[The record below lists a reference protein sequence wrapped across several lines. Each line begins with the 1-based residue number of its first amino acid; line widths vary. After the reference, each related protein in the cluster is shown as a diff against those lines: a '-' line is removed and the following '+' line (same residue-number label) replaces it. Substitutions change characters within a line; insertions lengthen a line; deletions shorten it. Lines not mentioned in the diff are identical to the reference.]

1 MSETSNFTREQA
13 TKGYKVVS
21 NTSATAKNFYGFT
34 VIAEAVISALVAPT
48 GAGPEGTAYDG
59 DEAGIATTLP
69 VGYYPVRGSS
79 ITLTSGAVIL
89 WLE

>member
-1 MSETSNFTREQA
+1 MSANFNREHGS
-13 TKGYKVVS
+13 KGYKVVA
-21 NTSATAKNFYGFT
+21 NTSAAVVDFYGFS
-34 VIAEAVISALVAPT
+34 VISEAVISALVAPT
-48 GAGPEGTAYDG
+48 GEGPENTAYDG

-89 WLE
+89 WRE

>member
-21 NTSATAKNFYGFT
+21 NTSATAFDFYGFT
-34 VIAEAVISALVAPT
+34 AIAETVISALVAPT
-48 GAGPEGTAYDG
+48 SAGPEGTAYDG
-59 DEAGIATTLP
+59 DESGIATTLP
-69 VGYYPVRGSS
+69 VGYYPIRGSS

-89 WLE
+89 WKE

>member
-1 MSETSNFTREQA
+1 MSANFNREHGS
-13 TKGYKVVS
+13 KGYKVVA
-21 NTSATAKNFYGFT
+21 NTSETVVDFYGFS
-34 VIAEAVISALVAPT
+34 VISEAIISALVAPT
-48 GAGPEGTAYDG
+48 EEGPEGTAYNG

-89 WLE
+89 WRE

>member
-21 NTSATAKNFYGFT
+21 NTTPTAKDFYGFT
-34 VIAEAVISALVAPT
+34 VISEAVISAVVAPT
-48 GAGPEGTAYDG
+48 NPGPEGTSYDG
-59 DEAGIATTLP
+59 DETGIATTLP